1 MTAISGSSTCALGC
15 ARSAAARPQLSIK
28 GRVRKRAPSNNHG
41 DQTMTAVTDPSD
53 VQGDAISRFETE
65 FAAKRRSAR
74 LNWFLGSAIFVVL
87 FMITAWLGDFF
98 KVTQVT
104 LPDGS
109 RDWRWII
116 PAGIPRLGDYVVNM
130 IPTLRWET
138 LGSDLAEWFWRWRIW
153 LVLLIETILIA
164 FMATVLG
171 VVGGFLLSF
180 PAARNLSPNK
190 WVLWISRRYLEIA
203 RTVPEL
209 VWALIF
215 VFCFSVGP
223 MAGVLAIGLHATG
236 ALGKLYSEVNE
247 NIDMRPLDG
256 VKAAGGTWFDQ
267 IRYGAVPQILPNIIS
282 YTLLRFEIN
291 VRASSIIGY
300 VGAGGLRQEFRTAM
314 SLQEYTDLSALFVI
328 IFVTVM
334 VIDYGSEKL
343 RHRVIGMEKH
353 P

>member
-1 MTAISGSSTCALGC
+1 MTAIADPTDSPARGLG
-15 ARSAAARPQLSIK
+15 AIAAFEAGFAAR
-28 GRVRKRAPSNNHG
+28 RRAARR
-41 DQTMTAVTDPSD
+41 TW
-53 VQGDAISRFETE
+53 AI
-65 FAAKRRSAR
+65 
-74 LNWFLGSAIFVVL
+74 GSAL
-87 FMITAWLGDFF
+87 FLALFLFTAWLGDFF
-98 KVTQVT
+98 KVAQVT

-116 PAGIPRLGDYVVNM
+116 PVGIPKLGDYIVKT
-130 IPTLRWET
+130 IPTLRWDS
-138 LGSDLAEWFWRWRIW
+138 LGADLAEWFWRWRTW
-153 LVLLIETILIA
+153 AALLVETVLIA

-180 PAARNLSPNK
+180 PASRNLTPNK
-190 WVLWISRRYLEIA
+190 WVYWITRRYLEIA

-209 VWALIF
+209 VFALIF
-215 VFCFSVGP
+215 VFCFSIGP
-223 MAGVLAIGLHATG
+223 LAGVLAIGLHATG

-247 NIDMRPLDG
+247 NIDMRPLEG

-267 IRYGAVPQILPNIIS
+267 IRYGVVPQVLPNTIS

-300 VGAGGLRQEFRTAM
+300 VGAGGLGQEFRTAM

-334 VIDYGSEKL
+334 AIDYGSEKL
-343 RHRVIGMEKH
+343 RHRIIGMEAR

>member
-1 MTAISGSSTCALGC
+1 MTA
-15 ARSAAARPQLSIK
+15 
-28 GRVRKRAPSNNHG
+28 
-41 DQTMTAVTDPSD
+41 TAFHDDTPRRGAEAVS
-53 VQGDAISRFETE
+53 QFEAD
-65 FAAKRRSAR
+65 FAAKRRAAR
-74 LNWFLGSAIFVVL
+74 RAWAVGSAIFLAL
-87 FMITAWLGDFF
+87 FLFTAWLGDFF
-98 KVTQVT
+98 KVAQVT

-109 RDWRWII
+109 REFRWII
-116 PAGIPRLGDYVVNM
+116 PVGIPKLGDYIEKT
-130 IPTLRWET
+130 IPVLRWES
-138 LGSDLAEWFWRWRIW
+138 LGADLAEWFWRWRTWAW
-153 LVLLIETILIA
+153 LLLETILIA

-180 PAARNLSPNK
+180 PASRNLAPNL
-190 WVLWISRRYLEIA
+190 WVLWITRRYLEIA

-209 VWALIF
+209 VFALIF
-215 VFCFSVGP
+215 VFCFSIGP
-223 MAGVLAIGLHATG
+223 LAGVLAIGLHAAG

-247 NIDMRPLDG
+247 NIDMAPLEG

-267 IRYGAVPQILPNIIS
+267 IRYGVVPQVLPNTIS

-300 VGAGGLRQEFRTAM
+300 VGAGGLGQEFRTAM

-343 RHRVIGMEKH
+343 RHRVIGMEAR